1 MSFHYAGPVP
11 PNSAY
16 PSKNIGNLERHWKTT
31 EIAAAPHRAAF
42 PARRAETGA
51 APPPS
56 ARACPFYLEPPTMP
70 ARTPRYAAAPPFR
83 VRDGLW
89 AAGKSPS
96 SRTGAQAP
104 YRGTHR
110 GRGSTQ
116 AVWALHA
123 DLVAAG
129 LDRLLD
135 IGGDAVFQLREEPVL
150 PGDRQCQQA
159 KVLDDVRRVGQMP
172 ILLNSTGSTAA
183 ARHRTKRL
191 VQPGFCRVRQKQ
203 DADMGRSVLAS
214 ATVSFC

>member
-1 MSFHYAGPVP
+1 MPVRFRQIQRILPRISAILKDIRKRPRSP
-11 PNSAY
+11 PRRIEPLFRRDARK
-16 PSKNIGNLERHWKTT
+16 PVRRPRRRQERVRSTWN
-31 EIAAAPHRAAF
+31 R
-42 PARRAETGA
+42 
-51 APPPS
+51 
-56 ARACPFYLEPPTMP
+56 LEPPTMP
-70 ARTPRYAAAPPFR
+70 ARTPRYAAAPLFR

-110 GRGSTQ
+110 RRGSTQ

-203 DADMGRSVLAS
+203 DADMGRSVLAR